1 MEYLEVENGSNARIK
16 VVGIGGGGGN
26 AVENMICSAMSGVT
40 FITAN
45 TDIQALQKSQ
55 AEYRIQL
62 GEKLTKG
69 LGAGANPD
77 VGRDAALESID
88 AIRQAIGD
96 CDMVFVTAGMG
107 GGTGTGA
114 APVIAQVA
122 KEVGALTVAVVTKP
136 FYFEGKK
143 RLLQA
148 EKGVQALR
156 DTVDSII
163 TIPNDRL
170 LSLASKKAT
179 FLEMLKKAD
188 EILYYAVKGISDLIM
203 VPGLINL
210 DFADVKAVMS
220 EMGLAMMG
228 FGTARGESRAREA
241 ALKAITSPLLE
252 DVTIDGA
259 RGVLMN
265 ITCGPDLTIEEV
277 DEAASTI
284 TEAVHEDAK
293 VFFGTVFDP
302 DATDEMRITVI
313 ATGIESAM
321 ARDGAQQPKR
331 DEAKPV
337 DVITTLARTKPTTPP
352 SGGGGGGGP
361 QSPRSVRVLNSNQG
375 NDYNI
380 PAYLRKGG
388 KKGGP
393 EAALNQA
400 PHQDPAGGRG
410 RVPLRRGGIRNSLVH
425 PHAGRLGPWAGP
437 LPPTPP
443 ARGTGASPCPPLP
456 VAGTSL
462 DRAAAGQGLFRS
474 GQDRSSARMGRPAA
488 RGPGRAP
495 RPGGG
500 RSRPWAGRPCGACFD
515 RDDTLAVERGV
526 LPARQ
531 PDRGRGFRPAAGRVP
546 GHRLLPGLRGRI
558 SDGAG
563 RPGRGRHAPAG
574 RRPSRIP
581 HRPWRRTADVPQP
594 RPHPAGPGPD
604 LRRRGR
610 GRTGGGVP
618 GRTAPGGPCR
628 GGQGR
633 LPCRRG
639 RPARRAPSGPQRH
652 AGPPG
657 CWPSIR
663 TPRPG
668 WPIRPS
674 PRSCPAWLPF
684 ATCF

>member
-1 MEYLEVENGSNARIK
+1 MDYLELDQGSNARIK
-16 VVGIGGGGGN
+16 VVGCGGGGGN
-26 AVENMICSAMSGVT
+26 AVENMITSAMSGVT

-45 TDIQALQKSQ
+45 TDIQALQRSQ

-62 GEKLTKG
+62 GDKLTKG

-88 AIRQAIGD
+88 TIRAAIGD

-122 KEVGALTVAVVTKP
+122 KEAGALTVAVVTKP

-143 RLLQA
+143 RLLSA

-156 DTVDSII
+156 DVVDSII

-179 FLEMLKKAD
+179 FIEMLKKAD
-188 EILYYAVKGISDLIM
+188 EVLYYAVKGISDLIM

-259 RGVLMN
+259 KGVLMN

-277 DEAASTI
+277 DEAASTV

-321 ARDGAQQPKR
+321 QRGMPVQQKR
-331 DEAKPV
+331 EEQKPIEV
-337 DVITTLARTKPTTPP
+337 LTSMLPRQKAPMQSAPMQHQP
-352 SGGGGGGGP
+352 QQHHHQQGGGTGGV
-361 QSPRSVRVLNSNQG
+361 QSPRSVRVLNGQG

-380 PAYLRKGG
+380 PAYLRKGT

-393 EAALNQA
+393 DAALSQPIIKSQPVGEEEFIFDEEEFEIPSFIRMQA
-400 PHQDPAGGRG
+400 D
-410 RVPLRRGGIRNSLVH
+410 
-425 PHAGRLGPWAGP
+425 
-437 LPPTPP
+437 
-443 ARGTGASPCPPLP
+443 
-456 VAGTSL
+456 
-462 DRAAAGQGLFRS
+462 
-474 GQDRSSARMGRPAA
+474 
-488 RGPGRAP
+488 
-495 RPGGG
+495 
-500 RSRPWAGRPCGACFD
+500 
-515 RDDTLAVERGV
+515 
-526 LPARQ
+526 
-531 PDRGRGFRPAAGRVP
+531 
-546 GHRLLPGLRGRI
+546 
-558 SDGAG
+558 
-563 RPGRGRHAPAG
+563 
-574 RRPSRIP
+574 
-581 HRPWRRTADVPQP
+581 
-594 RPHPAGPGPD
+594 
-604 LRRRGR
+604 
-610 GRTGGGVP
+610 
-618 GRTAPGGPCR
+618 
-628 GGQGR
+628 
-633 LPCRRG
+633 
-639 RPARRAPSGPQRH
+639 
-652 AGPPG
+652 
-657 CWPSIR
+657 
-663 TPRPG
+663 
-668 WPIRPS
+668 
-674 PRSCPAWLPF
+674 
-684 ATCF
+684 

>member
-1 MEYLEVENGSNARIK
+1 MEYLELDQGSNARIK
-16 VVGIGGGGGN
+16 VVGCGGGGGN
-26 AVENMICSAMSGVT
+26 AVENMITSSMSGVT

-45 TDIQALQKSQ
+45 TDIQALQRSQ

-62 GEKLTKG
+62 GDKLTKG

-88 AIRQAIGD
+88 AIRAAIGD

-114 APVIAQVA
+114 APVVAQVA
-122 KEVGALTVAVVTKP
+122 KEAGALTVAVVTKP

-143 RLLQA
+143 RLLSA

-156 DTVDSII
+156 DVVDSII

-179 FLEMLKKAD
+179 FIEMLKKAD
-188 EILYYAVKGISDLIM
+188 EVLYYAVKGISDLIM

-259 RGVLMN
+259 KGVLMN

-313 ATGIESAM
+313 ATGIESATQRGM
-321 ARDGAQQPKR
+321 PVQQKASV
-331 DEAKPV
+331 EQKPME
-337 DVITTLARTKPTTPP
+337 VITSLARQKAMAPAAAPAP
-352 SGGGGGGGP
+352 AHHHHGGSSGGV
-361 QSPRSVRVLNSNQG
+361 QSPRSMRVLNSQG

-380 PAYLRKGG
+380 PAYLRKGT

-393 EAALNQA
+393 EAALSQPPMKTQPVGEEEFIFDEEEFEIPSFIRMQA
-400 PHQDPAGGRG
+400 D
-410 RVPLRRGGIRNSLVH
+410 
-425 PHAGRLGPWAGP
+425 
-437 LPPTPP
+437 
-443 ARGTGASPCPPLP
+443 
-456 VAGTSL
+456 
-462 DRAAAGQGLFRS
+462 
-474 GQDRSSARMGRPAA
+474 
-488 RGPGRAP
+488 
-495 RPGGG
+495 
-500 RSRPWAGRPCGACFD
+500 
-515 RDDTLAVERGV
+515 
-526 LPARQ
+526 
-531 PDRGRGFRPAAGRVP
+531 
-546 GHRLLPGLRGRI
+546 
-558 SDGAG
+558 
-563 RPGRGRHAPAG
+563 
-574 RRPSRIP
+574 
-581 HRPWRRTADVPQP
+581 
-594 RPHPAGPGPD
+594 
-604 LRRRGR
+604 
-610 GRTGGGVP
+610 
-618 GRTAPGGPCR
+618 
-628 GGQGR
+628 
-633 LPCRRG
+633 
-639 RPARRAPSGPQRH
+639 
-652 AGPPG
+652 
-657 CWPSIR
+657 
-663 TPRPG
+663 
-668 WPIRPS
+668 
-674 PRSCPAWLPF
+674 
-684 ATCF
+684 

>member
-1 MEYLEVENGSNARIK
+1 MEYLELDQGSNARIK
-16 VVGIGGGGGN
+16 VVGCGGGGGN
-26 AVENMICSAMSGVT
+26 AVENMITSSMSGVT

-45 TDIQALQKSQ
+45 TDIQALQRSQ

-62 GEKLTKG
+62 GDKLTKG

-88 AIRQAIGD
+88 AIRAAIGD

-114 APVIAQVA
+114 APVVAQVA
-122 KEVGALTVAVVTKP
+122 KEAGALTVAVVTKP

-143 RLLQA
+143 RLLSA

-156 DTVDSII
+156 DVVDSII

-179 FLEMLKKAD
+179 FIEMLKKAD
-188 EILYYAVKGISDLIM
+188 EVLYYAVKGISDLIM

-259 RGVLMN
+259 KGVLMN

-313 ATGIESAM
+313 ATGIESASQRGM
-321 ARDGAQQPKR
+321 PVQQKVV
-331 DEAKPV
+331 EQKPV
-337 DVITTLARTKPTTPP
+337 EVITSLSRQKPVMAPAAP
-352 SGGGGGGGP
+352 AAHHHQPQHQQGSGGV
-361 QSPRSVRVLNSNQG
+361 QSPRSMRVLNSQG

-380 PAYLRKGG
+380 PAYLRKGT

-393 EAALNQA
+393 EAALSHPPIKTQPVGEEEFIFDEEEFEIPSFIRMQA
-400 PHQDPAGGRG
+400 D
-410 RVPLRRGGIRNSLVH
+410 
-425 PHAGRLGPWAGP
+425 
-437 LPPTPP
+437 
-443 ARGTGASPCPPLP
+443 
-456 VAGTSL
+456 
-462 DRAAAGQGLFRS
+462 
-474 GQDRSSARMGRPAA
+474 
-488 RGPGRAP
+488 
-495 RPGGG
+495 
-500 RSRPWAGRPCGACFD
+500 
-515 RDDTLAVERGV
+515 
-526 LPARQ
+526 
-531 PDRGRGFRPAAGRVP
+531 
-546 GHRLLPGLRGRI
+546 
-558 SDGAG
+558 
-563 RPGRGRHAPAG
+563 
-574 RRPSRIP
+574 
-581 HRPWRRTADVPQP
+581 
-594 RPHPAGPGPD
+594 
-604 LRRRGR
+604 
-610 GRTGGGVP
+610 
-618 GRTAPGGPCR
+618 
-628 GGQGR
+628 
-633 LPCRRG
+633 
-639 RPARRAPSGPQRH
+639 
-652 AGPPG
+652 
-657 CWPSIR
+657 
-663 TPRPG
+663 
-668 WPIRPS
+668 
-674 PRSCPAWLPF
+674 
-684 ATCF
+684 